1 MLTSCVSVL
10 IKNVNSGGF
19 EPETLCMTVAS
30 WCVSRATFTTL
41 NPKDKVYSEV
51 IEKFKRQ
58 VFINNVM
65 RIKAVILGRT
75 QRDIGTAN
83 KFLLMSSQKDLAKPY
98 LKYQLNVS
106 KTDYIVLTGIMIF
119 CREVQQ

>member
-1 MLTSCVSVL
+1 
-10 IKNVNSGGF
+10 
-19 EPETLCMTVAS
+19 MTVAS

-75 QRDIGTAN
+75 QRDISTAN
-83 KFLLMSSQKDLAKPY
+83 NFLFMY
-98 LKYQLNVS
+98 
-106 KTDYIVLTGIMIF
+106 F
-119 CREVQQ
+119 

>member
-1 MLTSCVSVL
+1 
-10 IKNVNSGGF
+10 
-19 EPETLCMTVAS
+19 MTVAS

-75 QRDIGTAN
+75 QRDTMHC
-83 KFLLMSSQKDLAKPY
+83 KQFSVYVFQQKIEP
-98 LKYQLNVS
+98 S
-106 KTDYIVLTGIMIF
+106 LTSNIN
-119 CREVQQ
+119 

>member
-1 MLTSCVSVL
+1 
-10 IKNVNSGGF
+10 
-19 EPETLCMTVAS
+19 MTVAS
-30 WCVSRATFTTL
+30 WCVFRATFTTL

-75 QRDIGTAN
+75 RRDISTAN
-83 KFLLMSSQKDLAKPY
+83 SFPFMYFQKRFCQASPLISTKY
-98 LKYQLNVS
+98 LQKQSYNVLS
-106 KTDYIVLTGIMIF
+106 VIMIF
-119 CREVQQ
+119 

>member
-1 MLTSCVSVL
+1 
-10 IKNVNSGGF
+10 
-19 EPETLCMTVAS
+19 MTVAS

-75 QRDIGTAN
+75 QRDMHCKHFSISLFP
-83 KFLLMSSQKDLAKPY
+83 KKILPR
-98 LKYQLNVS
+98 
-106 KTDYIVLTGIMIF
+106 LTSDIS
-119 CREVQQ
+119 

>member
-1 MLTSCVSVL
+1 
-10 IKNVNSGGF
+10 
-19 EPETLCMTVAS
+19 MTVAS

-75 QRDIGTAN
+75 QRDESTSTIFHLCIS
-83 KFLLMSSQKDLAKPY
+83 KKDFAKP
-98 LKYQLNVS
+98 
-106 KTDYIVLTGIMIF
+106 DP
-119 CREVQQ
+119 